1 MTGYDFAVN
10 RSKKIWLA
18 VLYTASLLAAIVV
31 WVILYGR
38 GTVFHFAGVYTTPGI
53 AVLAGLIIAD
63 VLIFLAVSRA
73 RN

>member
-1 MTGYDFAVN
+1 MSLNSTN
-10 RSKKIWLA
+10 RSKLFA
-18 VLYTASLLAAIVV
+18 VLYTATLVAAIIV
-31 WVILYGR
+31 WVIFYGR

-53 AVLAGLIIAD
+53 VVMTGMIVAD